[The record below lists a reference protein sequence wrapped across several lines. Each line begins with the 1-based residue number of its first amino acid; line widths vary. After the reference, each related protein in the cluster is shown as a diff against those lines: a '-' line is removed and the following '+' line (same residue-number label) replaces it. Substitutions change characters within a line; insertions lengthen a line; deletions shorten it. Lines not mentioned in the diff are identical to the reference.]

1 MEGADGSWLLFR
13 ILLFLKSNTS
23 WQTEKVFSDDVIDG
37 GNLPI
42 NGNHII
48 IATIR
53 LCFIRRTAFGGG
65 RCFLAGNPFVAQRS
79 EKRDKNYFLATQLFA
94 IL

>member
-37 GNLPI
+37 GK
-42 NGNHII
+42 
-48 IATIR
+48 ATIR

-79 EKRDKNYFLATQLFA
+79 EKRAKNYFLATQLFA